1 MTSYAQMREAATE
14 FVREHAQGGVLIL
27 SNERAAGD
35 EIGQEVCDRVLLG
48 VDRFGFRDFVRK
60 VSREELRRAG
70 VVSVGRLVREAIAA
84 RVAHGTKLSELR
96 EAAGFPGFPRALTDT
111 LEDLRLNHRT
121 VTGDLAALLAG
132 YEDEMRSRGFA
143 DHATRVAV
151 AIGAVRSAQYR
162 FRGRSVVLLDLAVR
176 TAAERELIE
185 EVKRAA
191 PAVLD
196 LRLGT
201 EQGGDTSLESLQS
214 NLFSADLI
222 EPRKED
228 GSVEVFSTSG
238 EALECVEIARRIVQ
252 SGVPFDQTAI
262 LLRSPER
269 YQPLV
274 LEGLRR
280 AAVPAYCT
288 RGTARPDAAGR
299 AFLALLACA
308 EEGLPAS
315 RFAEYLSLG
324 QMREEEEWISP
335 LGWERL
341 LVDAAV
347 IGGKDRWERRL
358 AGLRAEALQRYGRA
372 EDEEERERARWRTS
386 QIEGLERYALP
397 LIAQLAEL
405 PAAATWGEWIE
416 CLTPL
421 AEATLKAPERVTDLL
436 AELEPMAL
444 TEGRAQ
450 PTCLQ

>member
-35 EIGQEVCDRVLLG
+35 EIAQEVCGKVLLG

-70 VVSVGRLVREAIAA
+70 VVSVGRVVREAIAA
-84 RVAHGTKLSELR
+84 RVSHGAKLSELKD
-96 EAAGFPGFPRALTDT
+96 AAGFPGFPRALTDT
-111 LEDLRLNHRT
+111 LEDLRLNRWV

-143 DHATRVAV
+143 DHASRVGIAT
-151 AIGAVRSAQYR
+151 AAVRSDQYR

-191 PAVLD
+191 PAVLA

-201 EQGGDTSLESLQS
+201 EQGGATSLESLQS
-214 NLFSADLI
+214 NLFSAELI
-222 EPRKED
+222 EPREED

-252 SGVPFDQTAI
+252 SGLPFDQTAI

-280 AAVPAYCT
+280 AGVPAYCT

-299 AFLALLACA
+299 AFVALLACA

-324 QMREEEEWISP
+324 QMREEEEWVSP
-335 LGWERL
+335 AGWERL

-358 AGLRAEALQRYGRA
+358 GGLRAEGLQRYQKA
-372 EDEEERERARWRTS
+372 DDEEERESARRRIA
-386 QIEGLERYALP
+386 QVEGLERFALP
-397 LIAQLAEL
+397 LIYRLAEL
-405 PAAATWGEWIE
+405 PASAVWGEWIE
-416 CLTPL
+416 RLIEL
-421 AEATLKAPERVTDLL
+421 AEAALKAPERVVELL
-436 AELEPMAL
+436 EQLEPMAEIGPIGL
-444 TEGRAQ
+444 GEV
-450 PTCLQ
+450 